1 MDRIYRAGRFLQGQ
15 CDSGKLNGFG
25 LSSQG
30 LLCAPDDRNFIS
42 LNKLFS
48 RLKDFPGFNGIE
60 FHANFL
66 EPGFCL
72 KTVIE
77 TAKGNGLTLFSGS
90 PLRAQLNGEERLLV
104 GAPTAQMGNTEDVK
118 KEVLQKIK
126 IKEEEIHTTVLADGR
141 TIEEMLRQSGI
152 PSPFKVHSL
161 IEHIFGDEVES
172 KEKFFQMDNRL
183 GEMVEQIEFLGE
195 QMVRAG
201 LWDDNDK
208 NDVVSEIQTLL
219 SEARNFYR
227 MRLRIELD
235 DGIDQLREQYFPGTS
250 PSVSLQAL
258 GIQWLWG
265 QGIDVVLNGMRH
277 PSYVQEACKLMQKN
291 GLDLNG

>member
-1 MDRIYRAGRFLQGQ
+1 
-15 CDSGKLNGFG
+15 
-25 LSSQG
+25 
-30 LLCAPDDRNFIS
+30 
-42 LNKLFS
+42 
-48 RLKDFPGFNGIE
+48 
-60 FHANFL
+60 
-66 EPGFCL
+66 
-72 KTVIE
+72 
-77 TAKGNGLTLFSGS
+77 
-90 PLRAQLNGEERLLV
+90 
-104 GAPTAQMGNTEDVK
+104 
-118 KEVLQKIK
+118 
-126 IKEEEIHTTVLADGR
+126 
-141 TIEEMLRQSGI
+141 
-152 PSPFKVHSL
+152 
-161 IEHIFGDEVES
+161 
-172 KEKFFQMDNRL
+172 MDNRL

-208 NDVVSEIQTLL
+208 NDAVSEIQTLL

-250 PSVSLQAL
+250 PYVSLQAL

-277 PSYVQEACKLMQKN
+277 PSYVQEACKLMQEN